1 MFSKIDFPPLSTSK
15 TVTSATLSSISEANI
30 MYVTSVSNNCL
41 TSTCK
46 FETLTTSSLKSCAA
60 SSCVSANCETSV
72 VSSTKSVNLS
82 NGHVSIEKNKQI
94 IMSSEQSMS
103 KNKSSEMDLSK
114 CEFTEQGTNTLL
126 CSDSS
131 RLCNSF
137 QKVHIAYC
145 KVRIAALFYFHKGKK
160 LKVEELKLFYKDM
173 FRENFFKDNVLK
185 YYVLKV
191 NSDMQLSELFIQQF
205 CGDFLKLSKKAS
217 TLTVEVIETKDVSF
231 LYITLMNELIGLLE
245 KLDLPYNYPL
255 QTELTLLGNITRDVD
270 VYRVGDRNGCFY
282 SMLSFGVPHR
292 RVLSGRERPTLD
304 EINQKVLQIQNK
316 ICRRNDVVK
325 VAEIVKELC
334 VFYNVSCVA
343 DLCPF
348 ESRKIRQETDIPAIY
363 DIIRLQGKIN
373 AFILSFVT
381 FRNICTLFELNEEIC
396 KMESKSS
403 FLDLKLGPL
412 QKQLLI
418 NDNFKFPPNQ
428 NDIPHITTSDVFK
441 LIWKMYDK
449 KKQCADEE
457 LSENSST
464 GLKSRK
470 HEPRERE
477 KFLFSLPEFM
487 EFLIKQHG
495 FTEPYESGVKIS
507 SIALAVSVVKKAKF
521 GDMQNER
528 NQIKYFNDQLRKE
541 LGLYFDHKLNEIVRS
556 SRPQNLIE
564 KLCGMRLFDAF
575 KEIHTMLT
583 HMTQEVSKYF
593 CNGSSISNAFVSV
606 ILSKFMQCLKSVQQ
620 DVLLS
625 RIVHIVLLTAPLKV
639 IGLDDIDILRYLGFD
654 ETIQTLLKENKTE
667 NLNVKHQSG
676 YSVTPKA
683 LVIETAKKWL
693 SQNTDFTIESLFR
706 IERQITS
713 EINESYECFNDLGHG
728 TFLKFLV
735 NNESIKH
742 LVKLNTVPASFS
754 STYTKENVLNFTQQC
769 GTEKSNDDKIQGLKI
784 QFNVKDPSLFSGL
797 FNGTPTDCVFIYQH
811 AVLCGTEYQKELIS
825 KTHSDDC
832 LIKVAVSK
840 INSLPYLEEI
850 SQLTNWDEIF
860 QNKLGNLK
868 VFIQSNF
875 FFKDVQY
882 LFLEIQSG
890 KFVKILKDCSIELFT
905 EALTSR
911 DPKKISLCLTSI
923 LCLNGQIDHAPL
935 TLLSNRM
942 EMFMQST
949 FQTFSNT
956 DHFLLDI
963 ILECIYWVPFH
974 ILCSV
979 VRKMFL
985 SPLSTIY
992 GSQNVPHLLLKVCTN
1007 NSTFRNRIHALG
1019 FQLHVAEWIEDY
1031 NKQLINIQVD
1041 IQNVLDDTIKIN
1053 DKDLQIQKTV
1063 SVFQD
1068 VSTVSLMVDSL
1079 DSTALLKTG
1088 QEEVLHEWVTSDIQN
1103 DHCHKIINDIRCE
1116 QFGIGLELRE
1126 QEKKLIEIYR
1136 EREGR
1141 SIQRLS
1147 NELYSKDSHFVL
1159 ELIQNADD
1167 NQYIENSNNEK
1178 PTVAFIVEHDQIIIL
1193 NNEKGFSE
1201 SDIKALCDV
1210 GKSTKGIH
1218 RKGYIGQKGIGF
1230 KSVFRVTDMPEI
1242 HSNGYHIKFDASSG
1256 SNGYIL
1262 PNWIYDWNSDQR
1274 STYQPCKSRNYG
1286 WKTQIVLPLKKE
1298 MQHSKFISRFHD
1310 IHSSLLLFLNRLHTI
1325 IIDDKVSNIMK
1336 VMEREHV
1343 EKNIV
1348 RLSNNNDSRLWFVVE
1363 KEIPIDIRE
1372 DVKST
1377 NIAFAFPF
1385 NNKLKTEALPA
1396 QQVFAFLP
1404 LRSYG
1409 FKFII
1414 QADFEVPS
1422 SREDIDKDSAWNQ
1435 YILQQLPK
1443 LTVEAFHSFKI
1454 HQYFKGLEGVIE
1466 YLKFMD
1472 LEDNVFGVFKQVSQ
1486 QMIKSLQRE
1495 ACLPVI
1501 PKNIENDKVL
1511 SWVIPK
1517 HIVFSQQEI
1526 YKVISPE
1533 ILQEKLGLYYLNNDI
1548 DCAASKR
1555 VLTSLGVCELKFE
1568 QLIEVCKLVVQEFN
1582 SSSQQIKNPD
1592 KIQQWIGKWLHLVYT
1607 SLQNS
1612 CDCSQKTFDIIRS
1625 LHIFPLTNGSIM
1637 SLKENVAFFPVYD
1650 IPKHGKE
1657 KKDKRMLDL
1666 IENDLNILSSNLME
1680 SLDHI
1685 EQEQVKK
1692 LMCDLGVKYITPS
1705 DLIHNQI
1712 IPAFK
1717 SGLWKSKPEKLVV
1730 AYVVYLEG
1738 QYRIQ
1743 PDIFDITEVSRWVM
1757 LMTNKGFRSPLDQ
1770 SNPIYLTPQ
1779 YGNEI
1784 NLRLSFPSGD
1794 WTLIDDC
1801 YISGCSQKEKEA
1813 MLSFMLS
1820 LSLKKSF
1827 FIRKSIKSLH
1837 VSDLIGSCWN
1847 SYFQTWDKTSDETY
1861 ILHDLECPELSQII
1875 DAQVLHEIQQFLL
1888 VLDQHWNAEFS
1899 KYDLS
1904 RPSCLVE
1911 STSGH
1916 FVAKTY
1922 SSLLLKMR
1930 FSKWL
1935 PDNLKIP
1942 KLHQPIDLYFSND
1955 EILSLMGKKVNY
1967 LSNQVKCKDLI
1978 LSLGVQ
1984 TDIKFESF
1992 VKEFQ
1997 SWREESLFST
2007 SYDHSINIYKY
2018 YEKHQLGY
2026 SNIINELMQYPFVF
2040 LPHDQKAQKFSNS
2053 TSVLEGKFFSVNS
2066 LCWEDPSGILSNFK
2080 EEIAIRRTLSSYYPK
2095 DLLNFFVNKLGVNR
2109 YPSIQEYINLARSI
2123 ASKTVLPDKVACEK
2137 LFNLFSVLGHMFI
2150 INSKLKELN
2159 ELSFSESTEERKQ
2172 QYEDLAS
2179 FIDPQL
2185 LYVHGKDIMEEHIF
2199 PTSNNTFYCISELP
2213 LLAEYDSLSK
2223 VFQESGQV
2231 PLIFFDSV
2239 LNMISVN
2246 NTKRIT
2252 DSCLLKFFKI
2262 MIFFKACGIRLLSD
2276 VFMEPEITTTFMERG
2291 CSKWE
2296 KTLHDISPIVQRY
2309 LKAKIPLVYEQLCS
2323 KDFHTYLQ
2331 NSTIF
2336 TVKKLEAVYRLSDRD
2351 SVNISQVKIA
2361 LVLDAEAKH
2370 ATVYITSEYAEEK
2383 SKFENILD
2391 EILNLFVGS
2400 NEKYKEEL
2408 LDFILTY
2415 LSAKYKDEC
2424 LKRKNIP
2431 EISSPEK
2438 IWHYSEPK
2446 LIKYS
2451 HQTAPVVKELPI
2463 ENASL
2468 PVENKGLTCWPP
2480 RNPAGLGF
2488 VAKPESLKNAE
2499 KEVHEKWKA
2508 PVYPECAE
2516 NNYLVE
2522 PIANQSLERNSNTLS
2537 HKAKAES
2544 DYLVV
2549 NQNFN
2554 SMNEVLNNLQ
2564 QINSVGAQSC
2574 LSSNSDKVCSL
2585 PSNPVA
2591 VYSVICDER
2600 LNQWKKWNQVN
2611 QTIIP
2616 HNEQLPLRNKNNFS
2630 CGKQKSCNFEKFEN
2644 PVIEDQYED
2653 LPIIIQGTLK
2663 DFEKSQFDKEKSDR
2677 SGHFGEY
2684 IVYRHIQEIYKDDIT
2699 EGKVKIFWLNEREET
2714 GVPYDIKIEFTDQ
2727 KVVSES
2733 SNIKCIYIEVKTS
2746 YLDGKNQFEI
2756 SANQLR
2762 FAFDQQASFHLYRVT
2777 GLNENLR
2784 IRRLVNLSMYM
2795 DSKSVQLFMVL

>member
-1 MFSKIDFPPLSTSK
+1 
-15 TVTSATLSSISEANI
+15 
-30 MYVTSVSNNCL
+30 
-41 TSTCK
+41 
-46 FETLTTSSLKSCAA
+46 
-60 SSCVSANCETSV
+60 
-72 VSSTKSVNLS
+72 
-82 NGHVSIEKNKQI
+82 
-94 IMSSEQSMS
+94 MSSEQNIS

-114 CEFTEQGTNTLL
+114 CESTKQGTNTLL
-126 CSDSS
+126 HSDSS
-131 RLCNSF
+131 GLCNSF

-160 LKVEELKLFYKDM
+160 LKVEELKLFYKEM

-185 YYVLKV
+185 YFFLKV
-191 NSDMQLSELFIQQF
+191 NSDIQLSELFIQQF

-255 QTELTLLGNITRDVD
+255 QTELTLLGNVTRDVD
-270 VYRVGDRNGCFY
+270 VYRVGDKNGYFH
-282 SMLSFGVPHR
+282 SMLSFGVPHCR
-292 RVLSGRERPTLD
+292 ALSGRERPTLD
-304 EINQKVLQIQNK
+304 EIDQKVLQIQNK
-316 ICRRNDVVK
+316 ICRRNDLVK

-343 DLCPF
+343 DLSPF
-348 ESRKIRQETDIPAIY
+348 ESRKIRQETDIPAIN

-373 AFILSFVT
+373 AFIQSFVT

-418 NDNFKFPPNQ
+418 YDNFKFPLNQ
-428 NDIPHITTSDVFK
+428 NDIPHITTSDVLR
-441 LIWKMYDK
+441 LIRDMLK
-449 KKQCADEE
+449 KKQCADEQ

-464 GLKSRK
+464 GLKSLK
-470 HEPRERE
+470 HEPREEE
-477 KFLFSLPEFM
+477 KFRILLPELM

-495 FTEPYESGVKIS
+495 FTDPYGSGVKIS
-507 SIALAVSVVKKAKF
+507 SIALAVSVVKNVVF
-521 GDMQNER
+521 TRNER
-528 NQIKYFNDQLRKE
+528 DQIKYFYDQLHKE
-541 LGLYFDHKLNEIVRS
+541 LDLYFDHKLNEIVRS

-564 KLCGMRLFDAF
+564 KLCGMRLFDAI

-593 CNGSSISNAFVSV
+593 CNGSSISNALVSET
-606 ILSKFMQCLKSVQQ
+606 LSNFMQCLKSVQQ

-654 ETIQTLLKENKTE
+654 ETIQKLLNENNKER
-667 NLNVKHQSG
+667 LNVKHQSG

-683 LVIETAKKWL
+683 LVIETAKKWF

-713 EINESYECFNDLGHG
+713 EINENYECFNDLGHG

-742 LVKLNTVPASFS
+742 LVKLNTVPASFR
-754 STYTKENVLNFTQQC
+754 STYTKEDILNFTQQC
-769 GTEKSNDDKIQGLKI
+769 GTEKSDDDKVQGLKI

-825 KTHSDDC
+825 KTHSDDS
-832 LIKVAVSK
+832 LIKVVVSK

-911 DPKKISLCLTSI
+911 DPKRISLCLTSI

-949 FQTFSNT
+949 FQTFSYS

-963 ILECIYWVPFH
+963 ILECIYWIPFH

-1007 NSTFRNRIHALG
+1007 NSTFRSRIHALG

-1041 IQNVLDDTIKIN
+1041 IRNVLDDTIKID

-1063 SVFQD
+1063 SVFQN
-1068 VSTVSLMVDSL
+1068 VSTVSLVVDSL
-1079 DSTALLKTG
+1079 DSTAILKTG

-1103 DHCHKIINDIRCE
+1103 DHCHKIINDIRRE
-1116 QFGIGLELRE
+1116 QFGIGLELGE
-1126 QEKKLIEIYR
+1126 QEKKLIEIHR
-1136 EREGR
+1136 KREGR

-1274 STYQPCKSRNYG
+1274 STYQPCKSRNYD
-1286 WKTQIVLPLKKE
+1286 WKTQIVLPLNKE
-1298 MQHSKFISRFHD
+1298 IQHSKLISRFHD

-1385 NNKLKTEALPA
+1385 DNILKSEALPA

-1472 LEDNVFGVFKQVSQ
+1472 FEDNVFGVFKQVSQ
-1486 QMIKSLQRE
+1486 QMIKSLQCE

-1501 PKNIENDKVL
+1501 PRNIENEKVL
-1511 SWVIPK
+1511 SWVVPK

-1568 QLIEVCKLVVQEFN
+1568 QLIEVCKLVVQEFS

-1625 LHIFPLTNGSIM
+1625 LHIFPLTNGSMM
-1637 SLKENVAFFPVYD
+1637 SLKENVTFFPVYD
-1650 IPKHGKE
+1650 IPKHGK
-1657 KKDKRMLDL
+1657 KKNDKRILDL
-1666 IENDLNILSSNLME
+1666 TENDLNILSSNLME

-1705 DLIHNQI
+1705 DLIHNHI
-1712 IPAFK
+1712 IPFFK

-1730 AYVVYLEG
+1730 AYVIYLEG
-1738 QYRIQ
+1738 QYRVQ
-1743 PDIFDITEVSRWVM
+1743 PDIFDITEVSQWVM

-1784 NLRLSFPSGD
+1784 DLKLSFPSGD

-1801 YISGCSQKEKEA
+1801 YISGCSQKEKES

-1861 ILHDLECPELSQII
+1861 VLHDLECPELSQII
-1875 DAQVLHEIQQFLL
+1875 DAQVLHEIQQSLL
-1888 VLDQHWNAEFS
+1888 VLNQHWNAEFS
-1899 KYDLS
+1899 NYDLS

-1935 PDNLKIP
+1935 PDNLEIP
-1942 KLHQPIDLYFSND
+1942 KLHQPINLYFRND
-1955 EILSLMGKKVNY
+1955 DILSLVGEKVNY

-2007 SYDHSINIYKY
+2007 SYDHSINIYKFF
-2018 YEKHQLGY
+2018 EKHQLGY
-2026 SNIINELMQYPFVF
+2026 SNIINELKQYPLVF
-2040 LPHDQKAQKFSNS
+2040 LPHDQKAQTFLNS
-2053 TSVLEGKFFSVNS
+2053 TSVLEGKFCLVNN

-2080 EEIAIRRTLSSYYPK
+2080 DEIAIRRILSSYYPK
-2095 DLLNFFVNKLGVNR
+2095 DLLDFFVNKLGVNR
-2109 YPSIQEYINLARSI
+2109 YPSIQEYINLARST

-2185 LYVHGKDIMEEHIF
+2185 LHVHGKDIMEEHIF
-2199 PTSNNTFYCISELP
+2199 PTSNNTFCCISELP
-2213 LLAEYDSLSK
+2213 LLAENNSLSK

-2239 LNMISVN
+2239 LNMINVN

-2296 KTLHDISPIVQRY
+2296 KTLHDISPIIQRY

-2336 TVKKLEAVYRLSDRD
+2336 TVEKLEAVYRLSDRN
-2351 SVNISQVKIA
+2351 SVNISQVKIS

-2370 ATVYITSEYAEEK
+2370 ATVYISSEYAEEK
-2383 SKFENILD
+2383 SKFENIID
-2391 EILNLFVGS
+2391 EILSLFVGS

-2415 LSAKYKDEC
+2415 LTVKNKDEC

-2431 EISSPEK
+2431 EISSSEK

-2451 HQTAPVVKELPI
+2451 HQTVPLVKELPI
-2463 ENASL
+2463 EKASK
-2468 PVENKGLTCWPP
+2468 PVENKGLTRWPP
-2480 RNPAGLGF
+2480 HNPAGLGF

-2499 KEVHEKWKA
+2499 KEVLEKWKA
-2508 PVYPECAE
+2508 PVYPG
-2516 NNYLVE
+2516 L
-2522 PIANQSLERNSNTLS
+2522 
-2537 HKAKAES
+2537 
-2544 DYLVV
+2544 
-2549 NQNFN
+2549 
-2554 SMNEVLNNLQ
+2554 
-2564 QINSVGAQSC
+2564 GAQSC
-2574 LSSNSDKVCSL
+2574 LPSNSDKICNL

-2591 VYSVICDER
+2591 V
-2600 LNQWKKWNQVN
+2600 
-2611 QTIIP
+2611 
-2616 HNEQLPLRNKNNFS
+2616 HFS
-2630 CGKQKSCNFEKFEN
+2630 CGKLKSCNFEKFEN
-2644 PVIEDQYED
+2644 PIIEDQYED

-2663 DFEKSQFDKEKSDR
+2663 DFEKSKIDKEKSDR
-2677 SGHFGEY
+2677 SGYFGEL

-2746 YLDGKNQFEI
+2746 YLDGKKEFEI

-2777 GLNENLR
+2777 GLDENLR

-2795 DSKSVQLFMVL
+2795 ECKSVQLFMVL

>member
-1 MFSKIDFPPLSTSK
+1 MFSENDFPPL
-15 TVTSATLSSISEANI
+15 
-30 MYVTSVSNNCL
+30 
-41 TSTCK
+41 
-46 FETLTTSSLKSCAA
+46 TTSNTMMSA
-60 SSCVSANCETSV
+60 SSC
-72 VSSTKSVNLS
+72 
-82 NGHVSIEKNKQI
+82 
-94 IMSSEQSMS
+94 
-103 KNKSSEMDLSK
+103 
-114 CEFTEQGTNTLL
+114 
-126 CSDSS
+126 
-131 RLCNSF
+131 
-137 QKVHIAYC
+137 
-145 KVRIAALFYFHKGKK
+145 
-160 LKVEELKLFYKDM
+160 
-173 FRENFFKDNVLK
+173 
-185 YYVLKV
+185 
-191 NSDMQLSELFIQQF
+191 
-205 CGDFLKLSKKAS
+205 
-217 TLTVEVIETKDVSF
+217 
-231 LYITLMNELIGLLE
+231 
-245 KLDLPYNYPL
+245 
-255 QTELTLLGNITRDVD
+255 
-270 VYRVGDRNGCFY
+270 
-282 SMLSFGVPHR
+282 
-292 RVLSGRERPTLD
+292 RERPTLD
-304 EINQKVLQIQNK
+304 EINQKVLQIQYN

-325 VAEIVKELC
+325 VDEIVQKLC
-334 VFYNVSCVA
+334 VFYNVSSVQ
-343 DLCPF
+343 DLCPIDGK
-348 ESRKIRQETDIPAIY
+348 KIRKENDIRAIN
-363 DIIRLQGKIN
+363 DIIRLQQKIN
-373 AFILSFVT
+373 AFIQSFMT
-381 FRNICTLFELNEEIC
+381 FRNICTLFELNQEIC

-418 NDNFKFPPNQ
+418 YDNFKFPPNQ
-428 NDIPHITTSDVFK
+428 NDIPPITTSDVFR
-441 LIWKMYDK
+441 LIWKMLNK
-449 KKQCADEE
+449 KH
-457 LSENSST
+457 N
-464 GLKSRK
+464 
-470 HEPRERE
+470 
-477 KFLFSLPEFM
+477 FLMIEFL
-487 EFLIKQHG
+487 EFLIKKYG
-495 FTEPYESGVKIS
+495 FKEPYESGVIIK
-507 SIALAVSVVKKAKF
+507 SIGLAVTVIKKAKF
-521 GDMQNER
+521 GDMQNECD
-528 NQIKYFNDQLRKE
+528 QIKYFNDQLHKE
-541 LGLYFDHKLNEIVRS
+541 LDLYFDHKLNEIVRS

-575 KEIHTMLT
+575 EEIHTMLT
-583 HMTQEVSKYF
+583 HMRLEVSKYF
-593 CNGSSISNAFVSV
+593 SNGSSSLNALVPQT
-606 ILSKFMQCLKSVQQ
+606 LYKFMQFLKSVKQ
-620 DVLLS
+620 DVFLS

-639 IGLDDIDILRYLGFD
+639 IGLDDIDILRCLGFD
-654 ETIQTLLKENKTE
+654 ETIQKLLKENKKE
-667 NLNVKHQSG
+667 SLNVKHQSS
-676 YSVTPKA
+676 YSVTPKY
-683 LVIETAKKWL
+683 LVIETVKKWL
-693 SQNTDFTIESLFR
+693 SQNTDFTIESLF
-706 IERQITS
+706 IMERQITS
-713 EINESYECFNDLGHG
+713 EINKNYECFNDLGHG

-742 LVKLNTVPASFS
+742 LVKLNTVSASFN
-754 STYTKENVLNFTQQC
+754 STYTKEDVLNFTQQC
-769 GTEKSNDDKIQGLKI
+769 GMEKSDDDKVQGLKI

-797 FNGTPTDCVFIYQH
+797 LNGTPTDCVFIYQH

-825 KTHSDDC
+825 KTHSDDS

-875 FFKDVQY
+875 SFKDVQY
-882 LFLEIQSG
+882 LFLETQSG
-890 KFVKILKDCSIELFT
+890 KFVKILKDCSIDLFT
-905 EALTSR
+905 EALASR
-911 DPKKISLCLTSI
+911 DPKRISLCLTSL

-935 TLLSNRM
+935 TLLSNKM
-942 EMFMQST
+942 EMFMES
-949 FQTFSNT
+949 FQTCSNT
-956 DHFLLDI
+956 NQILLGI
-963 ILECIYWVPFH
+963 VLECIHWIPFH
-974 ILCSV
+974 ILCCV
-979 VRKMFL
+979 VRKIFL
-985 SPLSTIY
+985 SPLSTIF
-992 GSQNVPHLLLKVCTN
+992 GSQKVPHLLLKVCTN
-1007 NSTFRNRIHALG
+1007 NSTFKSRIHALG

-1031 NKQLINIQVD
+1031 NKQLNNIQVD
-1041 IQNVLDDTIKIN
+1041 ASDVLDDTIKTN
-1053 DKDLQIQKTV
+1053 DKNLQIQNTV

-1068 VSTVSLMVDSL
+1068 VSTVSLSVDSL
-1079 DSTALLKTG
+1079 DSTVISKTG
-1088 QEEVLHEWVTSDIQN
+1088 QEEVLNECVTSDIQN
-1103 DHCHKIINDIRCE
+1103 DYCHKIINDIRCK
-1116 QFGIGLELRE
+1116 QFGIGLELGE
-1126 QEKKLIEIYR
+1126 QEKKLFEILR

-1141 SIQRLS
+1141 SLQRLS
-1147 NELYSKDSHFVL
+1147 NELYSNDSHFVL

-1274 STYQPCKSRNYG
+1274 STYQPCESRNYG

-1298 MQHSKFISRFHD
+1298 MQHSKLISRFHD

-1348 RLSNNNDSRLWFVVE
+1348 RLSNNNYSRLWFVVE

-1372 DVKST
+1372 DIKST

-1385 NNKLKTEALPA
+1385 NNKLKAEALPA

-1443 LTVEAFHSFKI
+1443 LTVEAFYSFKV

-1472 LEDNVFGVFKQVSQ
+1472 LEDNVSGVFKQVSQ

-1501 PKNIENDKVL
+1501 PRNIENIL
-1511 SWVIPK
+1511 NWVIPK

-1548 DCAASKR
+1548 DCTALKR
-1555 VLTSLGVCELKFE
+1555 VLTSLGVCELNFE
-1568 QLIEVCKLVVQEFN
+1568 QLIEVCKLVVQEFS

-1592 KIQQWIGKWLHLVYT
+1592 KMQQWIGKWLHLVYT

-1612 CDCSQKTFDIIRS
+1612 CDCSKKTFDIIRS
-1625 LHIFPLTNGSIM
+1625 LHIFPMTNGSMM
-1637 SLKENVAFFPVYD
+1637 SLKENDAFFPVNY
-1650 IPKHGKE
+1650 IPKHGE
-1657 KKDKRMLDL
+1657 KKEDKRMLDL

-1705 DLIHNQI
+1705 DLIHNHI
-1712 IPAFK
+1712 IPSFK

-1738 QYRIQ
+1738 QYRAQ
-1743 PDIFDITEVSRWVM
+1743 PDMFDIAEVSQSVM

-1784 NLRLSFPSGD
+1784 NLKESFPSCD

-1801 YISGCSQKEKEA
+1801 YISGCSQKEKDA
-1813 MLSFMLS
+1813 MLSFMLK

-1847 SYFQTWDKTSDETY
+1847 SDFQTWDKTSDETY
-1861 ILHDLECPELSQII
+1861 ILHDLECPELNQII
-1875 DAQVLHEIQQFLL
+1875 DAQVLHEIQKFLL

-1899 KYDLS
+1899 EYDLS
-1904 RPSCLVE
+1904 RKSCLVE
-1911 STSGH
+1911 NTSGH
-1916 FVAKTY
+1916 FVATTY

-1930 FSKWL
+1930 LSIWL
-1935 PDNLKIP
+1935 PDNLEIP
-1942 KLHQPIDLYFSND
+1942 KLHQPINLYISND

-1997 SWREESLFST
+1997 SWREQSFFST
-2007 SYDHSINIYKY
+2007 SYDHSKNIYKY
-2018 YEKHQLGY
+2018 FEKQQLGY
-2026 SNIINELMQYPFVF
+2026 SNIINELKQYPLVF
-2040 LPHDQKAQKFSNS
+2040 LPHDQKAQTFSNS
-2053 TSVLEGKFFSVNS
+2053 TSVFVGKFCLVNN

-2080 EEIAIRRTLSSYYPK
+2080 DEIAIRRTLNSYYPK

-2109 YPSIQEYINLARSI
+2109 YPSIQEYINLASSI
-2123 ASKTVLPDKVACEK
+2123 ASKTDLPDEVALKK
-2137 LFNLFSVLGHMFI
+2137 LFNLFSALGHVFI

-2159 ELSFSESTEERKQ
+2159 EWSFSKSTEECKQ

-2185 LYVHGKDIMEEHIF
+2185 LHVHGKDIIEERIF
-2199 PTSNNTFYCISELP
+2199 PTSNNTFCCISDHP
-2213 LLAEYDSLSK
+2213 LLAEYNSDSK
-2223 VFQESGQV
+2223 VFDESRQV
-2231 PLIFFDSV
+2231 PLIFFDFVS
-2239 LNMISVN
+2239 NIINEN

-2252 DSCLLKFFKI
+2252 DSCLLKFVKI

-2276 VFMEPEITTTFMERG
+2276 VFMEPEITTTFIKRG

-2309 LKAKIPLVYEQLCS
+2309 LKAKIPLVYKQLCS

-2336 TVKKLEAVYRLSDRD
+2336 TVEKLEAVYRLSDRY

-2391 EILNLFVGS
+2391 EILSLFVGS

-2408 LDFILTY
+2408 LDFVLTY
-2415 LSAKYKDEC
+2415 LTVKNKDEC

-2431 EISSPEK
+2431 EISPPEK

-2446 LIKYS
+2446 LTKFS
-2451 HQTAPVVKELPI
+2451 HQIVPVVKELPI

-2480 RNPAGLGF
+2480 RNPGLGF
-2488 VAKPESLKNAE
+2488 VAKPESLINAE

-2508 PVYPECAE
+2508 PVHPECAE
-2516 NNYLVE
+2516 NNNLVE
-2522 PIANQSLERNSNTLS
+2522 PMVYQSLERNSNTLS
-2537 HKAKAES
+2537 EKTKAES
-2544 DYLVV
+2544 DNLVV

-2554 SMNEVLNNLQ
+2554 FKNETLNNLQ
-2564 QINSVGAQSC
+2564 QINSFGAQSC
-2574 LSSNSDKVCSL
+2574 LPFNSDNVCNL
-2585 PSNPVA
+2585 PSNPESVC
-2591 VYSVICDER
+2591 SVICDER

-2611 QTIIP
+2611 QIMKP

-2630 CGKQKSCNFEKFEN
+2630 CGNFEKFEN

-2653 LPIIIQGTLK
+2653 LPIIIQDTLK
-2663 DFEKSQFDKEKSDR
+2663 DFEKSKLDKEKSDR
-2677 SGHFGEY
+2677 SGYFGEF
-2684 IVYRHIQEIYKDDIT
+2684 IVYRHIEETYKDDIT
-2699 EGKVKIFWLNEREET
+2699 KGKVKIFWLNEKEET
-2714 GVPYDIKIEFTDQ
+2714 GDPYDIKIEFTDQ
-2727 KVVSES
+2727 NVESES

-2746 YLDGKNQFEI
+2746 YLDGKKEFEI

-2777 GLNENLR
+2777 GLNENFR